1 VQAAHPKEDPM
12 KKILVGTDTT
22 AAADV
27 AVQAAAELAR
37 LSEAELFVVHVRSN
51 GGALDAA
58 DPKKSADPDR
68 YLASMKA
75 RFPHVSV
82 RSWSEPGDPAERL
95 VDVAENER
103 VDTIVLG
110 NRGTHG
116 SSWRVRDS
124 VPNLVLRHA
133 PCSVLIVDT
142 RAAQ

>member
-1 VQAAHPKEDPM
+1 M

-27 AVQAAAELAR
+27 AVQRAAELAR
-37 LSEAELFVVHVRSN
+37 VNEAELLVVQVRPD
-51 GGALDAA
+51 GGVHDAA

-68 YLASMKA
+68 YLATMSE
-75 RFPHVSV
+75 RFPKIAV
-82 RSWSEPGDPAERL
+82 RSWSEPGDAALRL
-95 VDVAENER
+95 VEVAEHER

-116 SSWRVRDS
+116 AWWRVRDS

-133 PCSVLIVDT
+133 PCSVFIVDT
-142 RAAQ
+142 RTSQ